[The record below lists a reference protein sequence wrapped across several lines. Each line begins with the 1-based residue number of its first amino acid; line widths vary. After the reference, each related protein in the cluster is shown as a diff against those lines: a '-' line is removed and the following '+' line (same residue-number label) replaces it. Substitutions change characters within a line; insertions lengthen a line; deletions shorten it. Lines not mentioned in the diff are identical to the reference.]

1 MPRKLKN
8 IELNRLSVDEFRKA
22 QKLPIVA
29 VLDNVRSM
37 LNVGSVFRTS
47 DAFRLDSIYLCG
59 ITAKPPHRDITKT
72 AIGAEQS
79 VDWIHKT
86 TTVEAVKE
94 LKKEG
99 YTIYGVEQ
107 TDTSVSLNQFDFTS
121 NKKRCFIF
129 GNEVDGVDE
138 EVVQLCDHLIEI
150 PQMGTKHS
158 LNISVCAGVVLWEA
172 SKAHVHEV

>member
-47 DAFRLDSIYLCG
+47 DAFRLDRIYLCG

-79 VDWIHKT
+79 VDWVHVPST
-86 TTVEAVKE
+86 LDAVKE
-94 LKKEG
+94 LKQDG
-99 YTIYGVEQ
+99 FIIYGVEQ
-107 TDTSVSLNQFDFTS
+107 TDTSVSLDEFHFS
-121 NKKRCFIF
+121 SPEKRCFIF

>member
-47 DAFRLDSIYLCG
+47 DAFRLDRIYLCG

-79 VDWIHKT
+79 VDWVHVPST
-86 TTVEAVKE
+86 LDAVKE
-94 LKKEG
+94 LKQDG
-99 YTIYGVEQ
+99 FIIYGVEQ
-107 TDTSVSLNQFDFTS
+107 TDTSVSLDEFDFS
-121 NKKRCFIF
+121 SPEKRCFIF

>member
-47 DAFRLDSIYLCG
+47 DAFKLDRIYLCG

-79 VDWIHKT
+79 VAWVHKP
-86 TTVEAVKE
+86 TTVETVKE
-94 LKKEG
+94 LKQEG

-121 NKKRCFIF
+121 NEKRCFIF
-129 GNEVDGVDE
+129 GNEVDGVDQ

>member
-47 DAFRLDSIYLCG
+47 DAFRLDRMYLCG

-79 VDWIHKT
+79 VDWVHVPST
-86 TTVEAVKE
+86 LDAVQE
-94 LKKEG
+94 LKQDG
-99 YTIYGVEQ
+99 FVIYGVEQ
-107 TDTSVSLNQFDFTS
+107 TDTSVSLDKFDFS
-121 NKKRCFIF
+121 SPEKRCFIF

>member
-47 DAFRLDSIYLCG
+47 DAFRLDRMYLCG

-79 VDWIHKT
+79 VDWVHVPST
-86 TTVEAVKE
+86 LDAVKE
-94 LKKEG
+94 LKQDG
-99 YTIYGVEQ
+99 FIIYGVEQ
-107 TDTSVSLNQFDFTS
+107 TDTSVSLDEFDFS
-121 NKKRCFIF
+121 SPEKRCFIF